1 MSGWPCDAVLF
12 DLDGTVLDTAPDLL
26 ATMNTL
32 RSRRGFP
39 AIVLAG
45 FREQVSRGARAML
58 GVGLPECA
66 DAQGGELAGLVDEF
80 LVAYEGEIFRD
91 TVLFPGM
98 ADTMDALDRLAI
110 PMAIVTNKPVRMA
123 QRLLDAMQLSARFAV
138 LLGGDSLPERKPHPL
153 PVFTA
158 CERLGVDPARALF
171 VGDDARD
178 VQAGA
183 AAGCR
188 TVAVSWGYVDAQ
200 SLPGWGSDAVID
212 HPAELLGLIGA

>member
-1 MSGWPCDAVLF
+1 MLF

-32 RSRRGFP
+32 RARRGLP
-39 AIVLAG
+39 AIVLKG

-58 GVGLPECA
+58 GVGLPEFA
-66 DAQGGELAGLVDEF
+66 HVNGDEMARIVDEF
-80 LVAYEGEIFRD
+80 LAAYEDEIFRD

-98 ADTMDALDRLAI
+98 AATMDVLDARGI

-123 QRLLDAMQLSARFAV
+123 GRLLDAMQLSSRFPV
-138 LLGGDSLPERKPHPL
+138 LLGGDSLAERKPHPL
-153 PVFTA
+153 PVLTA
-158 CERLGVDPARALF
+158 CERLGVDPARTLF

-188 TVAVSWGYVDAQ
+188 TVAVAWGYVDVEA
-200 SLPGWGSDAVID
+200 LPTWGADAVID
-212 HPAELLGLIGA
+212 HPSELLGLIDA

>member
-1 MSGWPCDAVLF
+1 MSGWTCDAVLF

-32 RSRRGFP
+32 RSRRNLP
-39 AIVLAG
+39 AMAMDG
-45 FREQVSRGARAML
+45 FRGQVSRGARAML

-66 DAQGGELAGLVDEF
+66 QAQGDELAAIVDEF
-80 LVAYEGEIFRD
+80 LAAYESDIFRD

-98 ADTMDALDRLAI
+98 ADIMDALDARAI

-123 QRLLDAMQLSARFAV
+123 ERLLDAMQLSNRFPV
-138 LLGGDSLPERKPHPL
+138 LLGGDSLAERKPHPL
-153 PVFTA
+153 PVLTA
-158 CERLGVDPARALF
+158 CERLGVEPARTLF

-178 VQAGA
+178 VQAGS

-188 TVAVSWGYVDAQ
+188 TVAVAWGYVDAEAM
-200 SLPGWGSDAVID
+200 PHWGADAIIE
-212 HPAELLGLIGA
+212 HPSELLALIRS

>member
-123 QRLLDAMQLSARFAV
+123 QRLLDAMQLSARFPV
-138 LLGGDSLPERKPHPL
+138 LLGGDSLAERKPHPL

-200 SLPGWGSDAVID
+200 SLQDWGADAVID